1 MTAALPKA
9 ASPDLFDRV
18 KEAVDLHDLAE
29 RLGLE
34 RKGAKGNYRSPL
46 HPDKNPS
53 LSIFQRDGSW
63 GWKDHSGDARGSC
76 IDLVLYVRPEIGS
89 AAGAARLLAEWYGI
103 AVPAAAATGTGEPV
117 KKSVPQF
124 IADRALLDPE
134 PVIAYLA
141 GRGIAEEVSRAAI
154 RSRALGWS
162 HWLSN
167 KVPPGTPGHGGPG
180 AVFVV
185 RSIAD
190 RTIVAVDL
198 RYADPALNGNVK
210 TQCQGIKEGH
220 AWTSDLNRLAK
231 AHTVYVVESPV
242 NALSVEC
249 CPLPAG
255 TAVLALRGTGNAEK
269 LDIAFLKGKRIII
282 ALDHADP
289 INERTRKR
297 PGLEAAWKLLD
308 RLTAADIAAMLV
320 DMQDWED
327 GEDIN
332 DVLKA
337 QGVDDLWTRLRKLD
351 GWLIPGM
358 PGGGEPGSLDGR
370 RRVFLPEHDFKV
382 YWRFRTREDFT
393 QYVVDFKDD
402 DGRRH
407 ETLGDVCSFRV
418 ASLSRL
424 RVQGHIATING
435 STDTQAETVFG
446 ISAQTPRHGPTL
458 VRRVVTDQ
466 TLYSLELH
474 RSIFG
479 AIFNPQQY
487 QRMINVLERT
497 ADIGARDAVNFIG
510 LAWRGG
516 ELAAL
521 EGRDCY
527 FQEPAKQCL
536 YHNMVF
542 PRGTA
547 DAAREVI
554 DAYQATFKQNAAL
567 IALVWAL
574 GAHLKCVIGFYPH
587 FQMQANKG
595 AGKSLLTE
603 AMQTTLGFQMLSGQ
617 MLKTDHRRRASV
629 SYTSHPVGWDE
640 LSKQS
645 KVVLSEADA
654 LLQSTYRF
662 EFTRVGAA
670 LTPYLMCAPVLLA
683 GEEVDVTSLQ
693 SKICTTTL
701 TVEKQGPKLPRDL
714 PQFPVWQWLQFIEKS
729 EPERIR
735 TMHAQRIE
743 DCKEQSRADPKDA
756 TASRMIENYAAI
768 LTTWDLVCEF
778 AGIEVGQGGFVG
790 DLVGE
795 MNGHLSETDGRRL
808 PWVWIMEILLSEI
821 ESHQFNHPYCWDE
834 IKDDDGNNHIALM
847 LRPAHVMDHLS
858 NALHLRNKFD
868 ALPVKTAR
876 VFKSQL
882 EGSGVV
888 VREDVERTIRGR
900 RTPHLTA
907 LSVQRMERLGLYATP
922 NLERR

>member
-1 MTAALPKA
+1 MTAALPKIA
-9 ASPDLFDRV
+9 GADLFDRL
-18 KEAVDLHDLAE
+18 KEAIDLYDLAE

-34 RKGAKGNYRSPL
+34 RKGAKGNYRSPH

-53 LSIFQRDGSW
+53 LSIFQKGGSW
-63 GWKDHSGDARGSC
+63 GWKDWSGDAGGSC
-76 IDLVLYVRPEIGS
+76 IDLVMYARTDVGS
-89 AAGAARLLAEWYGI
+89 AAEAARLLADWYGI
-103 AVPAAAATGTGEPV
+103 AAPQKATTPPRQRSIPEY
-117 KKSVPQF
+117 
-124 IADRALLDPE
+124 IADNALAEPE
-134 PVIAYLA
+134 PAVAYLA
-141 GRGIAEEVSRAAI
+141 SRGIDEAVVRAAI
-154 RSRALGWS
+154 LHRTVGWS
-162 HWLSN
+162 IWTSS
-167 KVPPGTPGHGGPG
+167 KVRPGEPGHGGP
-180 AVFVV
+180 AVVFVV
-185 RSIAD
+185 RALAD
-190 RTIVAVDL
+190 RIVVAADM
-198 RYADPALNGNVK
+198 RYADPALNGDVK
-210 TQCQGIKEGH
+210 TQCQGQKDGH
-220 AWTSDLNRLAK
+220 PWTSDLQRLAK
-231 AHTVYVVESPV
+231 AHTVYVVESPI
-242 NALSVEC
+242 NALSIEC

-255 TAVLALRGTGNAEK
+255 TAVLALRGTGNADK
-269 LDIAFLKGKRIII
+269 LDIAFLKGKRVII

-289 INERTRKR
+289 VNERTNRR
-297 PGLEAAWKLLD
+297 PGLDAAWRLLD

-332 DVLKA
+332 DVLQA
-337 QGVDDLWTRLRKLD
+337 QGPEELWSRLRKLD
-351 GWLIPGM
+351 SWLIPGM
-358 PGGGEPGSLDGR
+358 PGGGEPGSLAGR

-382 YWRFRTREDFT
+382 YWRFRTRDDFT

-402 DGRRH
+402 DDGNRR

-418 ASLSRL
+418 VSLSRL
-424 RVQGHIATING
+424 RIQGHIATING
-435 STDTQAETVFG
+435 SADTQAETVFG

-474 RSIFG
+474 RSVFG

-487 QRMINVLERT
+487 QRMLNVLERT
-497 ADIGARDAVNFIG
+497 ADIGAHDAVNFIG

-516 ELAAL
+516 VPAAL

-547 DAAREVI
+547 QAARTVI
-554 DAYQATFKQNAAL
+554 DAYQATFQQNAAL

-574 GAHLKCVIGFYPH
+574 GAHLKCIIGFYPH

-645 KVVLSEADA
+645 KAVLSEADA

-662 EFTRVGAA
+662 EFTRVGAS

-693 SKICTTTL
+693 SKICITTL

-714 PQFPVWQWLQFIEKS
+714 PQFPVWQWLQFLERI

-735 TMHAQRIE
+735 HMHAQRMD
-743 DCKEQSRADPKDA
+743 DCKEQSRSDPKDA

-768 LTTWDLVCEF
+768 LTAWDLLCEF
-778 AGIEVGQGGFVG
+778 SEIDVGRGGFVG

-795 MNGHLSETDGRRL
+795 MNGHLRETDGRRL

-821 ESHQFNHPYCWDE
+821 ESHQFNHPYCWGDVKDE
-834 IKDDDGNNHIALM
+834 DGNTHTALM

-858 NALHLRNKFD
+858 NALHLRNKYD

-882 EGSGVV
+882 AESGVV
-888 VREDVERTIRGR
+888 VLDDVERTIRGR

-907 LSVQRMERLGLYATP
+907 LSLQRLERLGLYATP
-922 NLERR
+922 TLQRE

>member
-1 MTAALPKA
+1 MTAALPRA
-9 ASPDLFDRV
+9 AGADLFDRV
-18 KEAVDLHDLAE
+18 KDVVDLHDLAQ
-29 RLGLE
+29 RLDLE
-34 RKGAKGNYRSPL
+34 RKGDKGNYRSPH

-53 LSIFQRDGSW
+53 LSITPNGR
-63 GWKDHSGDARGSC
+63 GWKDWSTDAGGSC

-89 AAGAARLLAEWYGI
+89 AAAAVRLLAEWYGI
-103 AVPAAAATGTGEPV
+103 AVPASPAVEAVGHRQ
-117 KKSVPQF
+117 KSIPEF
-124 IADRALLDPE
+124 IADRALVDPE
-134 PVIAYLA
+134 PAVSYLA
-141 GRGIAEEVSRAAI
+141 SRGIDEAVSRAAI
-154 RSRALGWS
+154 KGRALGWNTWTS
-162 HWLSN
+162 D
-167 KVPPGTPGHGGPG
+167 KVPAGDAGHGGPA

-185 RSIAD
+185 RSLTD
-190 RTIVAVDL
+190 RTIVAADM
-198 RYADPALNGNVK
+198 RYADPALNGGVK
-210 TQCQGIKEGH
+210 TQCQGMKEGH
-220 AWTSDLNRLAK
+220 AWTSDLVRLSK
-231 AHTVYVVESPV
+231 AHTVYVVESPI

-255 TAVLALRGTGNAEK
+255 TAVLALRGTGNADK
-269 LDIAFLKGKRIII
+269 LDIAFLKGKRVIV

-289 INERTRKR
+289 VNERTNKR
-297 PGLEAAWKLLD
+297 PGLDAAWRFAD
-308 RLTAADIAAMLV
+308 RLTAADISSMLV
-320 DMQDWED
+320 DMHDWSE

-332 DVLKA
+332 DVLKNH
-337 QGVDDLWTRLRKLD
+337 GEEELWRRLKKLD
-351 GWLIPGM
+351 AWLIPGM
-358 PGGGEPGSLDGR
+358 PGGGEPSSLAGR
-370 RRVFLPEHDFKV
+370 RRIFLPEHDFKV
-382 YWRFRTREDFT
+382 YWRFRTRDDFT

-402 DGRRH
+402 DDGNRR

-418 ASLSRL
+418 VGLSRL
-424 RVQGHIATING
+424 RIQGHIATING
-435 STDTQAETVFG
+435 SADTQSETVFG
-446 ISAQTPRHGPTL
+446 ISAQTPRHGTTL

-487 QRMINVLERT
+487 QRMINILERT

-536 YHNMVF
+536 YHGMVF
-542 PRGTA
+542 PRGTQQ
-547 DAAREVI
+547 AARAVI

-567 IALVWAL
+567 IAFVWAL

-603 AMQTTLGFQMLSGQ
+603 SMQTTLGFQMLSGQ

-645 KVVLSEADA
+645 KATLSEADA

-662 EFTRVGAA
+662 EFTRVGAG

-693 SKICTTTL
+693 SKMCMTTL

-714 PQFPVWQWLQFIEKS
+714 PQFPVWQWLQFLEKLD
-729 EPERIR
+729 PDHVRQ
-735 TMHAQRIE
+735 MHAQRID

-768 LTTWDLVCEF
+768 LAAWDLLCEF
-778 AGIEVGQGGFVG
+778 AEINPGQGGLVE
-790 DLVGE
+790 DLIGE
-795 MNGHLSETDGRRL
+795 MNAHLRETDGRRL

-821 ESHQFNHPYCWDE
+821 DANQFNHPYCWEE
-834 IKDDDGNNHIALM
+834 IKDDEGNSHVALM
-847 LRPAHVMDHLS
+847 LRPSHVMDHLS
-858 NALHLRNKFD
+858 TALHLRNKFD

-876 VFKSQL
+876 VFKNQL
-882 EGSGVV
+882 ADSGVV
-888 VREDVERTIRGR
+888 VRDELERTIRGR
-900 RTPHLTA
+900 RTAHLTA
-907 LSVQRMERLGLYATP
+907 LSLPRLERLGLYATP
-922 NLERR
+922 NLDRH